1 MREELIN
8 FLKNVDED
16 DLYELGYG
24 MISEEELVDRYLK
37 DSNICQ

>member
-16 DLYELGYG
+16 DLLELSYG

-37 DSNICQ
+37 GLE